1 MDITIPIFYDNYLG
15 LMSISHE
22 NRNKSAN
29 STYKYHIKKGVSEN
43 RTLPLNPAHIIL
55 GCYCG
60 SIVIIV
66 ESLDP
71 GENVAMIS
79 SLQKKINLNVMFII

>member
-1 MDITIPIFYDNYLG
+1 MNSKINQQNEP
-15 LMSISHE
+15 
-22 NRNKSAN
+22 AN
-29 STYKYHIKKGVSEN
+29 STYKHHIKKGVSEN

-60 SIVIIV
+60 SIVIRV
-66 ESLDP
+66 ESFDP

-79 SLQKKINLNVMFII
+79 SLQKKKINLNVMFMI

>member
-1 MDITIPIFYDNYLG
+1 
-15 LMSISHE
+15 
-22 NRNKSAN
+22 
-29 STYKYHIKKGVSEN
+29 VSEN

-60 SIVIIV
+60 SIVIRV
-66 ESLDP
+66 ESFDP

-79 SLQKKINLNVMFII
+79 SLKKKDKFERDVYNINLLHNINTFFNIEK